1 MQASM
6 GTLIRVIFREGVP
19 RQRNVNRMSPAR
31 RSSLARERGLTLW
44 REREDLVIAAAYRVA
59 PPTEAREHEAH
70 TNTCQFPL
78 KIAPQG

>member
-1 MQASM
+1 MRSEM

-19 RQRNVNRMSPAR
+19 RQRNLRNSTR

-59 PPTEAREHEAH
+59 PPAESRDHDHPA
-70 TNTCQFPL
+70 NTCQFPL
-78 KIAPQG
+78 KLAPQG

>member
-1 MQASM
+1 M

-19 RQRNVNRMSPAR
+19 RQRNGRNVSR

-59 PPTEAREHEAH
+59 PPAENREHDRAA
-70 TNTCQFPL
+70 NTCQFPL
-78 KIAPQG
+78 KLAPQG

>member
-1 MQASM
+1 M

-19 RQRNVNRMSPAR
+19 KQRNVNRMSR
-31 RSSLARERGLTLW
+31 RSTLARERGLTLW

-59 PPTEAREHEAH
+59 PPAEARENEPHA
-70 TNTCQFPL
+70 NTCQFPL

>member
-1 MQASM
+1 M

-19 RQRNVNRMSPAR
+19 RQRNINRSASR

-59 PPTEAREHEAH
+59 PQGESRDHDRP

-78 KIAPQG
+78 KLAPQG